1 MVEQLQEEHV
11 RTARAKGLARRTV
24 FFRYAMRGAV
34 APVLTIFGM
43 DLGSLLGGAMITE
56 YTFTLHGI
64 GQLAVK
70 SVQLTDLPMLMGVML
85 ISAAAIVFFNIVVDA
100 LYALLD
106 PRVRLA

>member
-1 MVEQLQEEHV
+1 M
-11 RTARAKGLARRTV
+11 

-56 YTFTLHGI
+56 VTFTLHGI
-64 GQLAVK
+64 GRLAVQ

-85 ISAAAIVFFNIVVDA
+85 VSAAAIVFFNIVVDA
-100 LYALLD
+100 VYALLD